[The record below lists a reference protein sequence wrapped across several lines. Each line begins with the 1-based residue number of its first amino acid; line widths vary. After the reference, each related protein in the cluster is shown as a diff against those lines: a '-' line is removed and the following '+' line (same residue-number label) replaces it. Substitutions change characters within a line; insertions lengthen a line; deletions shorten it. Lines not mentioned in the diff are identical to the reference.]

1 MGKAGIACFFTLY
14 NGEEE
19 GCVMPRNLIAAIAAS
34 TLLALMLSF
43 VPGVTWKEE
52 DVPTFQASR
61 PIELSEQNV
70 VDLFTL
76 VPTHYNIKRV
86 KWENQSVFVD
96 FVVGPKEK
104 VELPLVYRDFYTLTY
119 DMFHFT
125 DNVKQVFFRLL
136 EEGTERNSSAK
147 LLVAIEAKRSQTSL
161 QTQSPEAIAD
171 IEGYVKAV
179 FPVRIDPYFQQ
190 RVTP

>member
-1 MGKAGIACFFTLY
+1 
-14 NGEEE
+14 
-19 GCVMPRNLIAAIAAS
+19 MPRNLIAAIVAS

-43 VPGVTWKEE
+43 VPSVTWKEE

-61 PIELSEQNV
+61 PIELSERNV

-96 FVVGPKEK
+96 FAVGPKEK